1 MKTNSTAKGFEGSKK
16 MSLKEFGTLSEYI
29 YNNFGIRLPPVKKV
43 MLEGR
48 LQKRLKANNFQTF
61 KDYIEFLFGKDGK
74 SEIIYMI
81 DAVSTNK
88 TDFFRESMHFD
99 YLMEVVLPKH
109 IEDNRY
115 GNLKIWS
122 SAASSGEEPYT
133 IAMCM
138 EEFNKAHNA
147 KVGYSILGTD
157 ISVSILKKAVEAIY
171 TIDRI
176 VNIPLNLK
184 REYFLKSK
192 NKANNTVRIVPK
204 LRSNVVYKRLNL
216 MDTSYNEIDNDY
228 DIIFCRNVLI
238 YFDAQTQEK
247 VVNKL
252 CEKLKK
258 GGYFFLGHSESLI
271 GKNVPLTQ
279 VKPTIFI
286 KQ

>member
-1 MKTNSTAKGFEGSKK
+1 MAKGFETSKK
-16 MSLKEFGTLSEYI
+16 MSLKEFGVLSEYI
-29 YNNFGIRLPPVKKV
+29 YNNFGIKLPPAKKV

-48 LQKRLKANNFQTF
+48 LQKRLKANDFQTF
-61 KDYIEFLFGKDGK
+61 KDYIDFLFSVDGK
-74 SEIIYMI
+74 SEIIFMI

-99 YLMEVVLPKH
+99 YLMEAVLPKH
-109 IEDNRY
+109 IQDNRY

-138 EEFNKAHNA
+138 EEFNKRNKARI
-147 KVGYSILGTD
+147 GYSILGTD
-157 ISVSILKKAVEAIY
+157 ISVTILKKAIEAVY

-176 VNIPLNLK
+176 ANIPLALK
-184 REYFLKSK
+184 KEYFLRSK
-192 NKANNTVRIVPK
+192 DKTNNSVRIVPK
-204 LRSNVVYKRLNL
+204 LRQHVSYKRLNL
-216 MDTSYNEIDNDY
+216 MDTSYTEIDNDY
-228 DIIFCRNVLI
+228 DVIFCRNVLI
-238 YFDAQTQEK
+238 YFDAETQEK

-252 CEKLKK
+252 CEKLKR

>member
-1 MKTNSTAKGFEGSKK
+1 MGNASEISFEGKK
-16 MSLKEFGTLSEYI
+16 IMTPKEFTTLSAYI
-29 YNNFGIRLPPVKKV
+29 YDNFGIKLPPTKKV

-48 LQKRLKANNFQTF
+48 LQKRLKASNFNTF
-61 KDYIEFLFGKDGK
+61 KAYIDFLFSPEGK
-74 SEIIYMI
+74 SEIVYMI

-99 YLMEVVLPKH
+99 YLMDTVLADH
-109 IEDNRY
+109 IKQQRY
-115 GNLKIWS
+115 EKLKIWS

-138 EEFNKAHNA
+138 EEFNKAKN
-147 KVGYSILGTD
+147 VNLSYSILGTD
-157 ISVSILKKAVEAIY
+157 ISVTILKKAIDAIY
-171 TIDRI
+171 TPDRI
-176 VNIPLNLK
+176 ENIPLSLK

-192 NKANNTVRIVPK
+192 NKQKPTVRVVSK
-204 LRSNVVYKRLNL
+204 LRNKVKYQRLNL
-216 MDTSYNEIDNDY
+216 MDTTYNVDNDF

-238 YFDAQTQEK
+238 YFDKETQES

-252 CEKLKK
+252 CSKLKK

-279 VKPTIFI
+279 IKPTIFI